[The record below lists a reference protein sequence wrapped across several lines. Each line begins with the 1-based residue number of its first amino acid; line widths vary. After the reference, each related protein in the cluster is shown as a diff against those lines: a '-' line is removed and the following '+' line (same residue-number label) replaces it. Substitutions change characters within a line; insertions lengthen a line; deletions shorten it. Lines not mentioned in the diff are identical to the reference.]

1 MFKVSG
7 TKFSFRNSNFPHFV
21 NTGKQIGVVTAAGP
35 STKENAYTRRLTVG
49 LLDSEKDSLVGLT
62 SLMGSQNV
70 IDVDYAREHIG
81 EKIM

>member
-1 MFKVSG
+1 LVTEKSSFKLSLILLAM
-7 TKFSFRNSNFPHFV
+7 PHKPC
-21 NTGKQIGVVTAAGP
+21 KQIGVVTAAGP

-49 LLDSEKDSLVGLT
+49 LLDPEKN